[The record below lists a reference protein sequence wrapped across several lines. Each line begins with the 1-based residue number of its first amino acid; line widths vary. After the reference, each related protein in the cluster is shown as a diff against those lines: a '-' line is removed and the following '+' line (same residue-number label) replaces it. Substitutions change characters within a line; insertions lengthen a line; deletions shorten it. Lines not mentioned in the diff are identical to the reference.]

1 MNASVSSPA
10 HIQNI
15 EEEEN
20 ALSLETVFTAIRRF
34 WFLIILCAAL
44 GGAAAYYFAGKQ
56 SYVYKK
62 TASLIM
68 KDESSTKHIGSAD
81 RILSELGADPGAANL
96 ANESY
101 VLKSTALM
109 QRVVEKLKLNT
120 VYWQQ
125 QRLRLVDLYKKSPLL
140 VQFGNISSARACR
153 IEIALQGNDRF
164 TLTYTNTE
172 ELPVSV
178 EGSFGTPLPLPFATL
193 TVHPTTYM
201 DEQVPGTTIV
211 VDHAPA
217 LETTRA
223 LLKALTVVRPD
234 EKEASLLEMSIT
246 CNNPAKA
253 EDILNELITA
263 YNENSKEE
271 KSESARKTDSFI
283 RTRLQEIGS
292 ELTEVDRQISDS
304 KESANVMRD
313 TEAAFGADFAA
324 TQTIQAAIAETE
336 LQQKLAATLHDT
348 LEECSRKGMLLT
360 ANSGVNDPAIAAK
373 LEAYNE
379 AYLEY
384 TKISK
389 SAGAKNPIAVALR
402 EQMSAT
408 LRAARTTL
416 ENYRKNLDLQLAE
429 QKTNLEELRASMT
442 QTVQAEKALAPLI
455 REHKVKEELY
465 MLLLAKEQENALALA
480 IAAPGAKVLETA
492 YGEDKPI
499 APRTL
504 VFIAAGTC
512 GGGALC
518 LFAILGIGML
528 DNKVNTKHELTAYT
542 RQPVVAELPVLSRK
556 EKRAHRI
563 FVKDAHSTM
572 AECLHIL
579 RNNVDNLL
587 PRPEK
592 GGHII
597 LLTSTMPNEGKTLV
611 SANLAAT
618 FAQAGRRVLLI
629 DADLRK
635 TSLTRDLGGK
645 GRKGLTN
652 ILLNHVQD
660 PAEVIHTLTEV
671 TPDAGVEHAGV
682 AQVLY
687 AGTGVP
693 NPVTLLTTERFGSL
707 LRELAGQYDAVI
719 VDAPP
724 QGILADTDIIARH
737 ADITL
742 YLIRAGQVVRKY
754 FTQVQKLA
762 DEGKLPNLAYVLN
775 AVDFRAHSYNYY
787 GYGYAYGYYRYGYSA
802 NSSRR
807 SGKAAAAE
815 GKKENPA
822 NS

>member
-1 MNASVSSPA
+1 MNTAPENA
-10 HIQNI
+10 QLAA

-34 WFLIILCAAL
+34 WFLILLCALL
-44 GGAAAYYFAGKQ
+44 GGSAAYFFAGRQKL
-56 SYVYKK
+56 VYKK

-68 KDESSTKHIGSAD
+68 KDESSSKHIGSAD

-120 VYWQQ
+120 SYWQMQ
-125 QRLRLVDLYKKSPLL
+125 NLRMVDLYTASPILVKFDAIDESRSCAFDITLL
-140 VQFGNISSARACR
+140 G
-153 IEIALQGNDRF
+153 EDRF
-164 TLTYTNTE
+164 TLTYTNSADQ
-172 ELPVSV
+172 PVSL
-178 EGSFGTPLPLPFATL
+178 EGSFGAPLELPFASL
-193 TVHPTTYM
+193 SVYPTSQM
-201 DEQVPGTTIV
+201 GEQEPGTTISV
-211 VDHAPA
+211 EHASA
-217 LETTRA
+217 LETTRS
-223 LLKALTVVRPD
+223 LLKVFTVVRPD

-246 CNNPAKA
+246 SNNPQKA
-253 EDILNELITA
+253 EDILNELIVA
-263 YNENSKEE
+263 YNENSREE
-271 KSESARKTDSFI
+271 KSESARKTDTFI
-283 RTRLQEIGS
+283 RKRLDEIGRD
-292 ELTEVDRQISDS
+292 LTAVDKQISDS

-313 TEAAFGADFAA
+313 TEVAFGADFAN
-324 TQTIQAAIAETE
+324 TQTVQQKIDE
-336 LQQKLAATLHDT
+336 LEMQQKLASSLHETLV
-348 LEECSRKGMLLT
+348 ECRQNGHLLT
-360 ANSGVNDPAIAAK
+360 VNSGVKDPAIASK
-373 LEAYNE
+373 IEAYNE
-379 AYLEY
+379 TFLEY
-384 TKISK
+384 SRISK

-402 EQMSAT
+402 EQLGAT
-408 LRAARTTL
+408 LQAVSKTL
-416 ENYRKNLDLQLAE
+416 DNYRKTIDLQLAE
-429 QKTNLEELRASMT
+429 QKTTLTELRARMSE
-442 QTVQAEKALAPLI
+442 TVGAEKALAPLI

-512 GGGALC
+512 GGGAAC
-518 LFAILGIGML
+518 LFLILGIGML
-528 DNKVNTKHELTAYT
+528 NNKVNTKYDLAAYT
-542 RQPVVAELPVLSRK
+542 RQPVVAELPILSRK

-563 FVKDAHSTM
+563 FVKDPHSSM

-592 GGHII
+592 GGHVI

-635 TSLTRDLGGK
+635 TSLSRDLGGK

-652 ILLNHVQD
+652 LLLNHVQT

-671 TPDAGVEHAGV
+671 TPDAGVIHAG
-682 AQVLY
+682 AADILY
-687 AGTGVP
+687 AGTNVP

-707 LRELAGQYDAVI
+707 LRCLASQYDAVI

-724 QGILADTDIIARH
+724 CGILADTDIIAMH

-742 YLIRAGQVVRKY
+742 YLVRAGQVARKY
-754 FTQVQKLA
+754 FAQVQKLA
-762 DEGKLPNLAYVLN
+762 DSGKLPNVAYVLN

-787 GYGYAYGYYRYGYSA
+787 GYGYGYYRYGYSA
-802 NSSRR
+802 D
-807 SGKAAAAE
+807 
-815 GKKENPA
+815 GKKQA
-822 NS
+822 AK

>member
-1 MNASVSSPA
+1 MNTPVPSPVSPQA
-10 HIQNI
+10 I

-44 GGAAAYYFAGKQ
+44 GGAAAYVFAGKQ

-68 KDESSTKHIGSAD
+68 KDESSTKNIGSAD

-120 VYWQQ
+120 TYWQKQ
-125 QRLRLVDLYKKSPLL
+125 NLRMVDLYKASPLL
-140 VQFGNISSARACR
+140 VQFSAINDARACR
-153 IEIALQGNDRF
+153 VEICLLGSDRYN
-164 TLTYTNTE
+164 LTYTNIVE
-172 ELPVSV
+172 QPVVV
-178 EGSFGTPLPLPFATL
+178 EGSFGTPLELPFATIS
-193 TVHPTTYM
+193 VHPTANLS
-201 DEQVPGTTIV
+201 EQVPGTTIV

-217 LETTRA
+217 LETTRS

-253 EDILNELITA
+253 EDVLNELITA

-271 KSESARKTDSFI
+271 KSESARKTDTFI
-283 RTRLQEIGS
+283 RTRLDEIGTA
-292 ELTEVDRQISDS
+292 LTEVDKQISES
-304 KESANVMRD
+304 KESANVLRD
-313 TEAAFGADFAA
+313 TEVAFGADFAT
-324 TQTIQAAIAETE
+324 TQTLKASIEETE
-336 LQQKLAATLHDT
+336 MQQKLAAALHDD
-348 LEECSRKGMLLT
+348 LEECRQKGMLLT
-360 ANSGVNDPAIAAK
+360 VNSGVKDPAIAVK

-384 TKISK
+384 SKISK

-402 EQMSAT
+402 EQMNAT
-408 LRAARTTL
+408 LQAARTTL
-416 ENYRKNLDLQLAE
+416 DNYRKTLDLQLAE
-429 QKTNLEELRASMT
+429 LKTNLEELRTRMSE
-442 QTVQAEKALAPLI
+442 TVGAEKALAPLI

-512 GGGALC
+512 GGGAVC

-528 DNKVNTKHELTAYT
+528 NNKVNTKYDLTAHT
-542 RQPVVAELPVLSRK
+542 RQPVVGELPELTRK

-592 GGHII
+592 GGHVI

-652 ILLNHVQD
+652 ILLNHVQN

-671 TPDAGVEHAGV
+671 TPDAGVEHAGQ

-693 NPVTLLTTERFGSL
+693 NPVTLLTTERFGQL

-754 FTQVQKLA
+754 FSQVQKLA
-762 DEGKLPNLAYVLN
+762 DAGKLPNVAYVLN

-787 GYGYAYGYYRYGYSA
+787 GYGYAYGYYRYGYSS

-815 GKKENPA
+815 GKKETA
-822 NS
+822 K

>member
-10 HIQNI
+10 NIQNI
-15 EEEEN
+15 EEEED

-62 TASLIM
+62 TASVIL
-68 KDESSTKHIGSAD
+68 KDEITQRHASTD
-81 RILSELGADPGAANL
+81 RILSELGVDTGASNI

-120 VYWQQ
+120 TYWKQQ
-125 QRLRLVDLYKKSPLL
+125 KLRLVEMYTATPL
-140 VQFGNISSARACR
+140 VVHFEDISEHRDCSFT
-153 IEIALQGNDRF
+153 ITPVDDDSF
-164 TLTYTNTE
+164 TLSYTNKADQ
-172 ELPVSV
+172 LVV
-178 EGSFGTPLPLPFATL
+178 MNGTYGTTLNLPFAAILVQPTSNMTPEFIGKEITVRHTSPLGMTRSLLGSL
-193 TVHPTTYM
+193 TVT
-201 DEQVPGTTIV
+201 
-211 VDHAPA
+211 
-217 LETTRA
+217 
-223 LLKALTVVRPD
+223 RPD
-234 EKEASLLEMSIT
+234 EKDVSMLEMTLTGSHPLKT
-246 CNNPAKA
+246 
-253 EDILNELITA
+253 EDVLNELVSA

-271 KSESARKTDSFI
+271 KSESARKTDAFI
-283 RTRLQEIGS
+283 RSRLEEIGS
-292 ELTEVDRQISDS
+292 ALTEVDRQISDS
-304 KESANVMRD
+304 KESANVLRD
-313 TEAAFGADFAA
+313 TEAAFTADFAV
-324 TQTIQAAIAETE
+324 TQTLQGQIEQIEM
-336 LQQKLAATLHDT
+336 QQKMAAVLQSNLNDC
-348 LEECSRKGMLLT
+348 EKKGILLT
-360 ANSGVNDPAIAAK
+360 VNTGVDDEAITSK
-373 LEAYNE
+373 VEAYNE

-384 TKISK
+384 TKYSK
-389 SAGAKNPIAVALR
+389 SAGAKNPLTVALR
-402 EQMSAT
+402 EKMSST
-408 LRAARTTL
+408 LQAARVALRNYNNTL
-416 ENYRKNLDLQLAE
+416 ELQLSEA
-429 QKTNLEELRASMT
+429 NARLEELRASMAE
-442 QTVQAEKALAPLI
+442 TVGAEKALAPLI

-465 MLLLAKEQENALALA
+465 MLLLTKEQENALALA
-480 IAAPGAKVLETA
+480 IAAPGARVLETA
-492 YGEDKPI
+492 YGSDAPI
-499 APRTL
+499 APRTM
-504 VFIAAGTC
+504 VFIAAGTV

-652 ILLNHVQD
+652 ILLNHVQN

-671 TPDAGVEHAGV
+671 TPDAGVEHAGQ

-742 YLIRAGQVVRKY
+742 YLVRAGQVVRKY

-815 GKKENPA
+815 GKKETA
-822 NS
+822 AK

>member
-1 MNASVSSPA
+1 MTTPA
-10 HIQNI
+10 TAAPLPAL
-15 EEEEN
+15 EEEEESS
-20 ALSLETVFTAIRRF
+20 LSLEAVFTALRRF

-44 GGAAAYYFAGKQ
+44 GGTGAWYFAGQ
-56 SYVYKK
+56 QNYVYKK
-62 TASLIM
+62 TASVMM
-68 KDESSTKHIGSAD
+68 KDGGKQTASTD
-81 RILSELGADPGAANL
+81 RILTELGADPGAANL

-101 VLKSTALM
+101 ILKSTALM
-109 QRVVEKLKLNT
+109 QRVVEKLQLNT
-120 VYWQQ
+120 TYWQQ
-125 QRLRLVDLYKKSPLL
+125 QGFRLVELYTGSPLL
-140 VQFGNISSARACR
+140 V
-153 IEIALQGNDRF
+153 RF
-164 TLTYTNTE
+164 EAIDEQRSCSITITPLDADTYSLTYTNSVQQ
-172 ELPVSV
+172 PVSL
-178 EGSFGTPLPLPFATL
+178 EGRYGTPLELPFATIS
-193 TVHPTTYM
+193 VHPTAHMTP
-201 DEQVPGTTIV
+201 QCTGRTITV
-211 VDHAPA
+211 QRSSA
-217 LETTRA
+217 LATTRGLLAA
-223 LLKALTVVRPD
+223 LSVTRPD
-234 EKEASLLEMSIT
+234 QKDASMLEMT
-246 CNNPAKA
+246 LTATNPAKA
-253 EDILNELITA
+253 EDVLNELIVA

-271 KSESARKTDSFI
+271 KSEAARKTDAFI
-283 RTRLQEIGS
+283 RSRLEEIGS
-292 ELTEVDRQISDS
+292 ALTEVDEKMSQS
-304 KESANVMRD
+304 KDSANVMRD
-313 TEAAFGADFAA
+313 TETAFSTDFGT
-324 TQTIQAAIAETE
+324 TQQLREKITQLEM
-336 LQQKLAATLHDT
+336 QQKLAATLSTNLD
-348 LEECSRKGMLLT
+348 ECEKAGTLLT
-360 ANSGVNDPAIAAK
+360 VNTGVTDEAIAAK
-373 LEAYNE
+373 VEAYNE

-384 TKISK
+384 SKISR

-402 EQMSAT
+402 EQMNAT
-408 LRAARTTL
+408 LQAARRSL
-416 ENYRKNLDLQLAE
+416 QNYRNTLAMQLSDHN
-429 QKTNLEELRASMT
+429 KRLEELQARMSE
-442 QTVQAEKALAPLI
+442 TVGAEKALAPLI

-465 MLLLAKEQENALALA
+465 MLLLTKEQENALALA
-480 IAAPGAKVLETA
+480 VTTPGARVLETA
-492 YGEDKPI
+492 YGSDAPI
-499 APRTL
+499 APRAQ
-504 VFIAAGTC
+504 VFIAAGTV
-512 GGGALC
+512 GGGAVC
-518 LFAILGIGML
+518 LLAILGIGML
-528 DNKVNTKHELTAYT
+528 NNKVNTKYDLTAHT
-542 RQPVVAELPVLSRK
+542 RQPVVGELPELTRK

-652 ILLNHVQD
+652 ILLNHVQN

-671 TPDAGVEHAGV
+671 TPDAGVEHAGQ

-693 NPVTLLTTERFGSL
+693 NPVTLLTTERFGTL

-754 FTQVQKLA
+754 FSQVQKLA
-762 DEGKLPNLAYVLN
+762 DAGKLPNVAYVLN

-802 NSSRR
+802 
-807 SGKAAAAE
+807 K
-815 GKKENPA
+815 GKKETA
-822 NS
+822 K

>member
-1 MNASVSSPA
+1 MNTPA
-10 HIQNI
+10 PVNTPIQNI

-20 ALSLETVFTAIRRF
+20 ALSLETVFAAICRF

-44 GGAAAYYFAGKQ
+44 GGAAAYFFAGKQ
-56 SYVYKK
+56 SLVYKK

-68 KDESSTKHIGSAD
+68 KDESSAKHNGSAD

-120 VYWQQ
+120 TYWQQ
-125 QRLRLVDLYKKSPLL
+125 QNLRMVDLYKASPLL
-140 VQFGNISSARACR
+140 VQFSAIGEQRACR
-153 IEIALQGNDRF
+153 VEISLLGENRY
-164 TLTYTNTE
+164 TLTYTNSVE
-172 ELPVSV
+172 QPVSL
-178 EGSFGTPLPLPFATL
+178 EGSFGTPLELPFAVL
-193 TVHPTTYM
+193 TVHPTAHL
-201 DEQVPGTTIV
+201 DKQVPGTTIV

-253 EDILNELITA
+253 EDVLNELIVA

-271 KSESARKTDSFI
+271 KSESARKTDTFI
-283 RTRLQEIGS
+283 RKRLDEIGRD
-292 ELTEVDRQISDS
+292 LTEVDKQISDS
-304 KESANVMRD
+304 KESANVLRD
-313 TEAAFGADFAA
+313 TEVAFGADFAT
-324 TQTIQAAIAETE
+324 TQTLQSSIEEIEM
-336 LQQKLAATLHDT
+336 QQKLAATLHDT
-348 LEECSRKGMLLT
+348 LEECSKKGMLLT
-360 ANSGVNDPAIAAK
+360 VNSGVKDPAIAAK
-373 LEAYNE
+373 LESYNE

-384 TKISK
+384 SKISR

-402 EQMSAT
+402 EQMGAT
-408 LRAARTTL
+408 LQAARTTL
-416 ENYRKNLDLQLAE
+416 DNYRKTLDLQLTE
-429 QKTNLEELRASMT
+429 QKASLEKLRERMT
-442 QTVQAEKALAPLI
+442 ETVGAEKALAPLV

-492 YGEDKPI
+492 YGEDRPI

-528 DNKVNTKHELTAYT
+528 DNKVNTKHDLTAYT

-592 GGHII
+592 GGHVI

-652 ILLNHVQD
+652 LLLNRVQD

-693 NPVTLLTTERFGSL
+693 NPVTLLTTERFGKL
-707 LRELAGQYDAVI
+707 LRELATQYDAII

-742 YLIRAGQVVRKY
+742 YLVRAGQVVRKY
-754 FTQVQKLA
+754 FSQVQKLA

-787 GYGYAYGYYRYGYSA
+787 GYGYSYSYYRYGYSA
-802 NSSRR
+802 
-807 SGKAAAAE
+807 K
-815 GKKENPA
+815 GKKETTA
-822 NS
+822 K

>member
-1 MNASVSSPA
+1 MNTPAPSPVSPQA
-10 HIQNI
+10 I

-20 ALSLETVFTAIRRF
+20 ALSLEAVFTAIRRF

-44 GGAAAYYFAGKQ
+44 GGAAAYYFAGQQKL
-56 SYVYKK
+56 VYKK

-68 KDESSTKHIGSAD
+68 KDESSSKNIGSAD

-120 VYWQQ
+120 TYWQQ
-125 QRLRLVDLYKKSPLL
+125 RNLRLVDLYTDSPIL
-140 VQFGNISSARACR
+140 VQFSSVDATRARR
-153 IEIALQGNDRF
+153 LEIALQGENRF
-164 TLTYTNTE
+164 TLTYTNSVDQ
-172 ELPVSV
+172 PVTL
-178 EGSFGTPLPLPFATL
+178 EGTFASPLELPFAVL
-193 TVHPTTYM
+193 TVHPTAKM
-201 DEQVPGTTIV
+201 SEQVAGTTIV
-211 VDHAPA
+211 VEHAPA

-234 EKEASLLEMSIT
+234 EKEASLLEMSLT

-253 EDILNELITA
+253 EDILNELIVA

-271 KSESARKTDSFI
+271 KSESARKTDAFI
-283 RTRLQEIGS
+283 RTRLDEIGS
-292 ELTEVDRQISDS
+292 ALTAVDKQISDS

-313 TEAAFGADFAA
+313 TEAAFGADFAT
-324 TQTIQAAIAETE
+324 TQTLKASIEETE
-336 LQQKLAATLHDT
+336 MQQKLAAALHDE
-348 LEECSRKGMLLT
+348 LEECRQKGMLLT
-360 ANSGVNDPAIAAK
+360 VNSGVKDPAIAVK

-384 TKISK
+384 SKISK

-402 EQMSAT
+402 EQMNAT
-408 LRAARTTL
+408 LQAARTTL
-416 ENYRKNLDLQLAE
+416 DNYRMTLDLQLAE
-429 QKTNLEELRASMT
+429 LTTNLEELRTRMAE
-442 QTVQAEKALAPLI
+442 TVGAEKALAPLI

-492 YGEDKPI
+492 YGSDSPI

-512 GGGALC
+512 GGGAVC
-518 LFAILGIGML
+518 LLAILGIGML
-528 DNKVNTKHELTAYT
+528 NNKVNTKYDLGAYT
-542 RQPVVAELPVLSRK
+542 RQPVVGELPVLTRK

-592 GGHII
+592 GGHVI

-652 ILLNHVQD
+652 ILLNHVQN

-671 TPDAGVEHAGV
+671 TPDAGVEHAGI
-682 AQVLY
+682 ADVLY
-687 AGTGVP
+687 AGSGVP
-693 NPVTLLTTERFGSL
+693 NPITLLTTARFGEL

-724 QGILADTDIIARH
+724 QGIMADTDIIARH

-742 YLIRAGQVVRKY
+742 YIIRAGQVVRKY

-762 DEGKLPNLAYVLN
+762 DSGKLPNVAYVLN
-775 AVDFRAHSYNYY
+775 AVDFRAGSYNYY

-802 NSSRR
+802 
-807 SGKAAAAE
+807 K
-815 GKKENPA
+815 GKKTTK
-822 NS
+822 

>member
-1 MNASVSSPA
+1 MNESASASPLP
-10 HIQNI
+10 QNI
-15 EEEEN
+15 EEEES
-20 ALSLETVFTAIRRF
+20 ALSLEAVFTAIRRF

-44 GGAAAYYFAGKQ
+44 GGAGAYYFAGQ
-56 SYVYKK
+56 QNYVYKK
-62 TASLIM
+62 TASVMM
-68 KDESSTKHIGSAD
+68 KDGGKQSASTD
-81 RILSELGADPGAANL
+81 RILTELGADPGAANL

-101 VLKSTALM
+101 ILRSTALM
-109 QRVVEKLKLNT
+109 QRVVDKLKLNT
-120 VYWQQ
+120 TYWQRQ
-125 QRLRLVDLYKKSPLL
+125 NLRQVELYTATPLVVRFESIDANRSCSMDITPLD
-140 VQFGNISSARACR
+140 A
-153 IEIALQGNDRF
+153 
-164 TLTYTNTE
+164 TTYHLTYTNSAQQ
-172 ELPVSV
+172 PVV
-178 EGSFGTPLPLPFATL
+178 LKGSFGEPLELPFATIS
-193 TVHPTTYM
+193 VHPTSNMAPETS
-201 DEQVPGTTIV
+201 GRTISV
-211 VDHAPA
+211 QRTSA
-217 LETTRA
+217 LATTRD
-223 LLKALTVVRPD
+223 LLASLSVTRPD
-234 EKEASLLEMSIT
+234 QKDASMLEMT
-246 CNNPAKA
+246 LTATNPEKA
-253 EDILNELITA
+253 EDVLNELIVA

-271 KSESARKTDSFI
+271 KSESARKTDAFI
-283 RTRLQEIGS
+283 RSRLEEIGS
-292 ELTEVDRQISDS
+292 ALTEVDKQISDS

-313 TEAAFGADFAA
+313 TEAAFTADFSN
-324 TQTIQAAIAETE
+324 TQAIRQQIEQLET
-336 LQQKLAATLHDT
+336 QQKLAATLHT
-348 LEECSRKGMLLT
+348 NLNECEREGTLLT
-360 ANSGVNDPAIAAK
+360 VNTGVSDSAIASK
-373 LEAYNE
+373 VEAYNE

-384 TKISK
+384 SKISR

-408 LRAARTTL
+408 RQAVRKALANYENTL
-416 ENYRKNLDLQLAE
+416 TLQLRDHRE
-429 QKTNLEELRASMT
+429 RLEALRASMAE
-442 QTVQAEKALAPLI
+442 TVSAEKALAPLI

-465 MLLLAKEQENALALA
+465 MLLLTKEQENALALA

-492 YGEDKPI
+492 YGSNAPI
-499 APRTL
+499 APRTM
-504 VFIAAGTC
+504 VFIAAGTV
-512 GGGALC
+512 GGGAVC
-518 LFAILGIGML
+518 LLLILGIGML
-528 DNKVNTKHELTAYT
+528 DNKVNTKHDLAAYT

-652 ILLNHVQD
+652 ILLNHVQN